1 MKRFYLSVI
10 TLMLVLFANAQ
21 AVEKVEGFYYLVS
34 PNAQYYAG
42 AQEGSSA
49 FRYSLATK
57 EENRID
63 PEGDFGFKTNAIA
76 NDGTVA
82 GSYAFKAALW
92 VEGNNYEYLPL
103 PEGLS
108 ELELATNDAVAI
120 SADAKQIVVAM
131 NADAPKNYFVYG
143 ESKGVGYTDKPFVT
157 ATGRPSP

>member
-92 VEGNNYEYLPL
+92 VEGNNYEFLPSFVHNSQTRLSTIAEKDL
-103 PEGLS
+103 PRYREVFWVICRS
-108 ELELATNDAVAI
+108 P
-120 SADAKQIVVAM
+120 QR
-131 NADAPKNYFVYG
+131 AP
-143 ESKGVGYTDKPFVT
+143 S
-157 ATGRPSP
+157 GRRG